1 MSTSL
6 APYSVLPVG
15 AGDVYTAPV
24 ADPQRCLFLSS
35 RTIDDATVVASTE
48 VTGLPASFLA
58 DIQPAKKWRTT
69 SKTSQYLNITL
80 EQAESCDTAAFIAPN
95 FGPSTVVRIYAAE
108 TSAALL
114 ASPDIDTGWQ
124 SPWLGA
130 EKPVVNDWPVFV
142 GLLRWTNTAAYKYWR
157 IEFADPGAALTY
169 FDLGRVLLGQAFQP
183 SFNVDNSPALGLL
196 SPDAQTRTPF
206 ARTYTDPR
214 GPASRRL
221 TLPFSSV
228 NHDELV
234 ASLFE
239 LQRYCGLARDF
250 VFALDPGAT
259 RRDAYL
265 YTLQALFADQAQF
278 EAQPWW
284 DGADAVWRT
293 QLTLTELI

>member
-1 MSTSL
+1 MSEL
-6 APYSVLPVG
+6 APYSALPIG
-15 AGDVYTAPV
+15 AGDDYAAPV
-24 ADPQRCLFLSS
+24 ASQQRCLFLSS
-35 RTIDDATVVASTE
+35 RTIDLATVVASTE
-48 VTGLPASFLA
+48 MTGLPSSFLA

-69 SKTSQYLNITL
+69 SKASQYLNVTL
-80 EQAESCDTAAFIAPN
+80 EQAEACDTAAFISPN
-95 FGPSTVVRIYAAE
+95 FGPSTVARMYAAE
-108 TSAALL
+108 TAATLLSAPAL
-114 ASPDIDTGWQ
+114 DTGWQ
-124 SPWLGA
+124 SPWPGA
-130 EKPVVNDWPVFV
+130 EKPVVADWPVFT
-142 GLLRWTNTAAYKYWR
+142 GLLRWTNTAAFKYWR
-157 IEFADPGAALTY
+157 IEFADPGSALTY

-183 SFNVDNSPALGLL
+183 SFNVDNSPAIGLQ

-221 TLPFSSV
+221 NLPFSSV

>member
-15 AGDVYTAPV
+15 AGDTYLAPV
-24 ADPQRCLFLSS
+24 ATPQNCLFLSS
-35 RTIDDATVVASTE
+35 RTIDRATVVAGTE
-48 VTGLPASFLA
+48 VSGLPASYLA

-69 SKTSQYLNITL
+69 GKTGQYLNITL
-80 EQAESCDTAAFIAPN
+80 EAAESCDTATFIAPN
-95 FGPSTVVRIYAAE
+95 FGASTVVRIYAAE
-108 TSAALL
+108 TAAELLSAPAL
-114 ASPDIDTGWQ
+114 DTGWQ
-124 SPWLGA
+124 SPWPGG
-130 EKPVVNDWPVFV
+130 EKPVVADWPGFV

-157 IEFADPGAALTY
+157 IEFADPGSLLTY
-169 FDLGRVLLGQAFQP
+169 YDLGRVLLGQAFQP
-183 SFNVDNSPALGLL
+183 SFNVDNNPAIGLQ

-250 VFALDPGAT
+250 VFALDPGAL
-259 RRDAYL
+259 RKDAHL

-293 QLTLTELI
+293 SLTLTELI

>member
-1 MSTSL
+1 MPTSPT
-6 APYSVLPVG
+6 PYSVLPVG
-15 AGDVYTAPV
+15 AGDLYAAPV
-24 ADPQRCLFLSS
+24 AAPQNCLLLSS
-35 RTIDDATVVASTE
+35 RTIDRATVVASTE

-69 SKTSQYLNITL
+69 AKTGQYLNITL
-80 EQAESCDTAAFIAPN
+80 EQAEACDSAAFIAPN

-108 TSAALL
+108 TAAALL
-114 ASPDIDTGWQ
+114 SSPALDTGWQ
-124 SPWLGA
+124 SPWPGA
-130 EKPVVNDWPVFV
+130 EKPVVVDWPVFT
-142 GLLRWTNTAAYKYWR
+142 GLVRWTNIAAYKYWR
-157 IEFADPGAALTY
+157 IEFADPGVLLTY

-183 SFNVDNSPALGLL
+183 SFNVDNDLALGLQ
-196 SPDAQTRTPF
+196 SPDAQSRTPF

-234 ASLFE
+234 TSLIE

-250 VFALDPGAT
+250 VFTLDPGAT

-265 YTLQALFADQAQF
+265 YTLQALFADHAQF
-278 EAQPWW
+278 QAQPWW

-293 QLTLTELI
+293 SLTLTELI

>member
-1 MSTSL
+1 MPTSP

-15 AGDVYTAPV
+15 AGDPYEAPV
-24 ADPQRCLFLSS
+24 AAPQSCLFLSS
-35 RTIDDATVVASTE
+35 RTIDRATVVAGTE
-48 VTGLPASFLA
+48 VSGLPASHLA

-69 SKTSQYLNITL
+69 GKTGQYLNLTL
-80 EQAESCDTAAFIAPN
+80 EQAEACDSAAFIAPN
-95 FGPSTVVRIYAAE
+95 HGASTVVRISAAE
-108 TSAALL
+108 TSDALL
-114 ASPDIDTGWQ
+114 SAPDLDTGWQ
-124 SPWLGA
+124 SPWPGG
-130 EKPVVNDWPVFV
+130 EKPVVVDWPIFT
-142 GLLRWTNTAAYKYWR
+142 GLVRWTNTAAYKYWR
-157 IEFADPGAALTY
+157 IEFADPGSLLTY
-169 FDLGRVLLGQAFQP
+169 FDLGRVLLGPAFQP
-183 SFNVDNSPALGLL
+183 RFNVDVNPAIGLQ

-293 QLTLTELI
+293 SLTLTELI

>member
-15 AGDVYTAPV
+15 AGDTYLAPV
-24 ADPQRCLFLSS
+24 ATPQNCLFLSS
-35 RTIDDATVVASTE
+35 RTIDRATVVAGTE
-48 VTGLPASFLA
+48 VSGLPASYLA

-69 SKTSQYLNITL
+69 GKAGQYLNITL
-80 EQAESCDTAAFIAPN
+80 DQAEACDTAAFIAPN
-95 FGPSTVVRIYAAE
+95 WGPSAVVRVFAAE
-108 TSAALL
+108 TADDLL
-114 ASPDIDTGWQ
+114 AAPSLDTGWQ
-124 SPWLGA
+124 SPWPGG
-130 EKPVVNDWPVFV
+130 EKPTVNDWPVFT

-157 IEFADPGAALTY
+157 IEIADGGVLLTF

-183 SFNVDNSPALGLL
+183 TVNVDVNPAIGLQ
-196 SPDAQTRTPF
+196 SPDVQARTPF

-221 TLPFSSV
+221 VLPLSAV
-228 NHDELV
+228 NHGELV

-250 VFALDPGAT
+250 VFALDPGAL
-259 RRDAYL
+259 RNNAHL

-278 EAQPWW
+278 DAQPWW
-284 DGADAVWRT
+284 DGADQTWRT
-293 QLTLTELI
+293 QLTLTEPI